1 MIDLLS
7 KPINKKSQIDQKIS
21 QIHKKESKNNSKD
34 IVRSMIDL
42 LSQPINKNH

>member
-7 KPINKKSQIDQKIS
+7 LPINKKSQID
-21 QIHKKESKNNSKD
+21 KKESKNNYVD

-42 LSQPINKNH
+42 L